1 MLPLCVSLSAQ
12 LPLARDK
19 QPYYFT
25 LLTVQW
31 TMTVSHGVFWWSCGG
46 VPSHQIRT
54 ETVAL
59 ALAESSGF
67 TLLNAVIKIELAW
80 MIDRFSRKS
89 YFSCWPCLLG
99 VPTSHSS
106 LLNQL
111 ANDKVTPHVSLPSR
125 TTYSGK
131 SNKTSTQSELPK
143 RTFLICVTY
152 EPSTINSPLSQWDR
166 SRHSDNVCCLYLY
179 PTPI

>member
-1 MLPLCVSLSAQ
+1 MLPLYVSLSAQ

-31 TMTVSHGVFWWSCGG
+31 TMTVSHGVFWWSYGG
-46 VPSHQIRT
+46 VPSHQIRA

-80 MIDRFSRKS
+80 MIDRFCRKS
-89 YFSCWPCLLG
+89 YSGNLFAGRFLVLTLPFGCPILPLVLAKPIGQRQGKISR
-99 VPTSHSS
+99 PTLHSQVE
-106 LLNQL
+106 LPTRVRVI
-111 ANDKVTPHVSLPSR
+111 KHLPSR
-125 TTYSGK
+125 SY
-131 SNKTSTQSELPK
+131 QSEH
-143 RTFLICVTY
+143 F
-152 EPSTINSPLSQWDR
+152 
-166 SRHSDNVCCLYLY
+166 
-179 PTPI
+179 